1 MFFLHGIK
9 AGNFERAISSGH
21 EWPNLDSQSDHS
33 IRFVLPR
40 EKGKTLD
47 PSRHKQKK
55 ANGKQQ
61 SKLESEATVSPKSLL
76 IAFTTF
82 FRSCIRES
90 FSCVIE
96 EQRLFLKKLSV
107 SLLDVESLFE

>member
-1 MFFLHGIK
+1 M
-9 AGNFERAISSGH
+9 SGLI
-21 EWPNLDSQSDHS
+21 WIANQNTASGSYYLG
-33 IRFVLPR
+33 R
-40 EKGKTLD
+40 KGKTLD